1 MKWIFIL
8 FTLML
13 PFVSNASETPK
24 KLYFFTGGVSCPYV
38 YFTRDGLSAAVVGCK
53 TTGRNEVISSASWSG
68 SSSSY
73 ASIVSIKSS
82 GASRWS
88 SIGASSTESTCSA
101 INAEFEEINGVCKKP
116 VIPECPDDEYLDEE
130 TNTCLPVESCPDSGT
145 FAKKLYGKSGFQ
157 GYTVCFSGC
166 VIKATIDVVQVCT
179 GAGSADESCGYDA
192 LYTGASC
199 IEGDGQP
206 HPPGYEYPTNP
217 NPQPPTDPTA
227 PLPPDNLPGTPDSTP
242 EPTPTPKPNPNPTP
256 DPVYPD
262 LGDGDSAI
270 VQKIDVSNQYLEN
283 IDVGIDNL
291 IQANNQ
297 NSKENTNYQRFIL
310 GELQSGIGSGG
321 DDGSGDGDGGLNFG
335 EPEFTNPFED
345 ILSTQDIADIN
356 QKTDDVKGLINQ
368 KINSFKSLV
377 STPNYGIGGEVQGV
391 VVEAN
396 HYGQSIKMEQNFLA
410 RSSTEFSTIILLICG
425 IIAFGVV
432 ARR

>member
-1 MKWIFIL
+1 MSYSEFDAWRSN
-8 FTLML
+8 LMSEYSSKDGFKAL
-13 PFVSNASETPK
+13 ETVSAGSSHGYHYTCPPADNPQYTEYSSDGKSCIYDNPSPS
-24 KLYFFTGGVSCPYV
+24 SCP
-38 YFTRDGLSAAVVGCK
+38 
-53 TTGRNEVISSASWSG
+53 E
-68 SSSSY
+68 
-73 ASIVSIKSS
+73 
-82 GASRWS
+82 
-88 SIGASSTESTCSA
+88 
-101 INAEFEEINGVCKKP
+101 
-116 VIPECPDDEYLDEE
+116 
-130 TNTCLPVESCPDSGT
+130 SGT

-166 VIKATIDVVQVCT
+166 VIEATIDVIQVCT

-192 LYTGASC
+192 VYTGASC

-256 DPVYPD
+256 DPVNPD

-297 NSKENTNYQRFIL
+297 NSKENINYQKFIL

-321 DDGSGDGDGGLNFG
+321 GGSGGDDGSGDGVGLNFG

-345 ILSTQDIADIN
+345 ILSAQDIADIN

-377 STPNYGIGGEVQGV
+377 STPNYGLSGEVKGV

-410 RSSTEFSTIILLICG
+410 RSSAEFSTIILLICG

>member
-1 MKWIFIL
+1 MCLAKDYSRVGVGTSIADCSSII
-8 FTLML
+8 MGL
-13 PFVSNASETPK
+13 PDAEVCINENLVYK
-24 KLYFFTGGVSCPYV
+24 GFTGSKEVYCPFLERDHSLLATIGRINYPHNSCPDSNP
-38 YFTRDGLSAAVVGCK
+38 TDNGDG
-53 TTGRNEVISSASWSG
+53 
-68 SSSSY
+68 
-73 ASIVSIKSS
+73 
-82 GASRWS
+82 
-88 SIGASSTESTCSA
+88 TCSSV
-101 INAEFEEINGVCKKP
+101 EEPPTCQ
-116 VIPECPDDEYLDEE
+116 DDEYLDEE
-130 TNTCLPVESCPDSGT
+130 TNTCLPIKSCPESGT

-166 VIKATIDVVQVCT
+166 VIEATIDVVQLCT
-179 GAGSADESCGYDA
+179 GAGSADESCDYDA

-256 DPVYPD
+256 DPINPD

-297 NSKENTNYQRFIL
+297 NSKENINYQKFIL

-321 DDGSGDGDGGLNFG
+321 GGSGDGEGDGGLNFG

-345 ILSTQDIADIN
+345 ILSAQDIADIN

-377 STPNYGIGGEVQGV
+377 STPNYGLGGEVQGV

-410 RSSTEFSTIILLICG
+410 RSSAEFSTIILLICG